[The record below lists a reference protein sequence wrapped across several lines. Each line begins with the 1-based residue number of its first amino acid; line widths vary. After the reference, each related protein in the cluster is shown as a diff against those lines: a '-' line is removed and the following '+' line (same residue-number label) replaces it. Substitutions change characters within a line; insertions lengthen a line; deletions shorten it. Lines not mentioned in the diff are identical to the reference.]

1 MTPDGGEAGPFG
13 TLTSP
18 LPVQVVK
25 APARPGQVPAAS
37 PDGASRVSLTESAA
51 AEAAVASALARHAHA
66 ARGAYASN
74 TERALRADT
83 AVFTAWCAEAGLVS
97 LPAAP
102 DTIVAFVDYS
112 SGTKAPATVRRY
124 VSSIATFHR
133 AAGLANPCTD
143 DSVRLALKRLHR
155 ARGRAQAQ
163 AASLTR
169 DRIDRMLDSAGA
181 GPRALRNRAL
191 LAVAYDSLC
200 RRSELV
206 ALQCHDL
213 EAGSHGDGTLVL
225 RRSKTDQEGQ
235 GSVRYLAPDTMR
247 AVRAWLDAAGHGE
260 GTLFRSVGK
269 GGRVGGPLDPGD
281 VARVFK
287 AMATAAGLEPGLVAA
302 ISGHSSRV
310 GAAQDQV
317 RYGVELPAVM
327 QSGGWKSPAMVAR
340 YTARLDAR
348 RSGAAKLAMLQN
360 RT

>member
-13 TLTSP
+13 TLARTLP
-18 LPVQVVK
+18 VQAAKPPALPVQV
-25 APARPGQVPAAS
+25 PAS
-37 PDGASRVSLTESAA
+37 SLDGASCVSLSEAA
-51 AEAAVASALARHAHA
+51 ATEAAVASALARHAQA

-83 AVFTAWCAEAGLVS
+83 AVFTAWCAEARLMS

-102 DTIVAFVDYS
+102 DTIVAYVDHA
-112 SGTKAPATVRRY
+112 GEIKAPATVRRY

-143 DSVRLALKRLHR
+143 DAVRLALKRLHR
-155 ARGRAQAQ
+155 AHGRAQAQ

-169 DRIDRMLDSAGA
+169 DRIDRMLDTADS

-206 ALQCHDL
+206 ALHCHDL

-235 GSVRYLAPDTMR
+235 GSIRYLAPDTMR
-247 AVRAWLDAAGHGE
+247 AVRAWLEVAGHRE

-269 GGRVGGPLDPGD
+269 AGRVGGPLGPGD

-287 AMATAAGLEPGLVAA
+287 AMATAAGLEAGLVAA

-348 RSGAAKLAMLQN
+348 RGGAAKLAMLQN